1 MGEFSAG
8 YESKRYR
15 SEKCVKEVPKSGNAK
30 VVKVCESVTSS
41 APCGAWPLREAK
53 PITPPYE

>member
-15 SEKCVKEVPKSGNAK
+15 SEKCVKEVPKSGKAK
-30 VVKVCESVTSS
+30 VLKCESVTSS
-41 APCGAWPLREAK
+41 AGPWPLRQAK
-53 PITPPYE
+53 PITPSYE